1 MIVLYNSDSFA
12 VMQVDLPGEP
22 NATGD
27 ALSGG
32 RSGLEI
38 VDKTLRKGIFLD
50 GDMAAGFMA
59 GVEAL
64 TQQTTDLDA
73 IDDHLA
79 RYTAS
84 GLQTVVLH

>member
-12 VMQVDLPGEP
+12 VMQVDLPGDST
-22 NATGD
+22 ATGD

-59 GVEAL
+59 SVEAL
-64 TQQTTDLDA
+64 TRQTTDLDD

-84 GLQTVVLH
+84 GLQTMVLH

>member
-12 VMQVDLPGEP
+12 VMQVDLPTETNAAGEV
-22 NATGD
+22 A
-27 ALSGG
+27 SGG

-59 GVEAL
+59 SVEAL
-64 TQQTTDLDA
+64 TQQTTDLDD
-73 IDDHLA
+73 IDEHLA
-79 RYTAS
+79 RYTAN
-84 GLQTVVLH
+84 GLQTMVLH